1 MAKIEG
7 SNMKR
12 RGSGIL
18 LHITSLSSNYG
29 IGDLGSS
36 AYRFVDFLSES
47 NQSFWQILPLNPTN
61 PTFGNSPYSS
71 PSAFAGNPL
80 LISPDSLVVDGLLSS
95 SDIEDS
101 HLFSNERVNYKAVA
115 NYKEMLFQKA
125 FNSFK
130 KKGSSDEFEEF
141 CVKNSYWLEDYALFT
156 VLKAHYNGVVWS
168 EWPRGIAN
176 RDQRK
181 LQELKNN
188 LRDRVGF
195 EKFIQY
201 IFYKQWFALKSYSN
215 SKRIN
220 IIGDVPIYVNH
231 DSADA
236 WSNPEI
242 FKLDK
247 KKWPKLVAGVPPDY
261 FSKTGQRWGNPVYR
275 WNIIRK
281 NDYQW
286 WIKRMD
292 HNLKLF
298 DMMRLDH
305 FRGFVGYW
313 EIPAEE
319 KTAVNGKWRKAPAKD
334 FFTTLVKRFKHLPI
348 IAEDLGV
355 ITPDVLKIMKDF
367 GFPGMK
373 LLLFAF
379 GDDFSKS
386 SHLPHNHTQ
395 NSVVYT
401 GTHDNNTVQGWW
413 RSEGSPESRKR
424 FFKYIGKEVSEESI
438 HWEFIRLAMMSVAK
452 ICIIPIQDVLGL
464 NEEAKM
470 NRPAKTEGNWQWRL
484 KPDQVT
490 PSLMG
495 KLKEI
500 TETYG
505 RG

>member
-1 MAKIEG
+1 
-7 SNMKR
+7 
-12 RGSGIL
+12 
-18 LHITSLSSNYG
+18 
-29 IGDLGSS
+29 IGDLGPW

-61 PTFGNSPYSS
+61 LTFGSSPYSS

-80 LISPDSLVVDGLLSS
+80 IISPESLVEDSLLAN

-101 HLFSNERVNYKAVA
+101 HLFSDQRVDYAAVT
-115 NYKEMLFQKA
+115 NYKEALFQKA
-125 FNSFK
+125 HNSFK
-130 KKGSSDEFEEF
+130 KKGESTAFEEF
-141 CVKNSYWLEDYALFT
+141 CNKNSYWLEDYALFT
-156 VLKAHYNGVVWS
+156 VLKAHYNGGVWS
-168 EWPRGIAN
+168 EWTKEIVDRN
-176 RDQRK
+176 EKK

-188 LRDRVGF
+188 LRDKVEL

-201 IFYKQWFALKSYSN
+201 IFFKQWFSLKSYSN

-220 IIGDVPIYVNH
+220 IIGDIPIYVNH
-231 DSADA
+231 DSADVWA
-236 WSNPEI
+236 NPEI

-247 KKWPKLVAGVPPDY
+247 KKWPMFVAGVPPDY
-261 FSKTGQRWGNPVYR
+261 FSKTGQRWGNPVYK
-275 WNIIRK
+275 WNILREK
-281 NDYQW
+281 GYQW
-286 WIKRMD
+286 WINRME

-313 EIPAEE
+313 EVPADE
-319 KTAVNGKWRKAPAKD
+319 KTAINGKWRKAPAKD
-334 FFTTLVKRFKHLPI
+334 FFMTLVKRFNHLPI

-355 ITPDVLKIMKDF
+355 ITPNVLKIMKRF

-379 GDDFSKS
+379 GDDFPTGSY
-386 SHLPHNHTQ
+386 LPHNYTKDC
-395 NSVVYT
+395 VVYT
-401 GTHDNNTVQGWW
+401 GTHDNNTVKGWW
-413 RSEGSPESRKR
+413 KCEASPEDRKR

-438 HWEFIRLAMMSVAK
+438 HWEFIRLATMSVAN

-464 NEEAKM
+464 DEDAKM
-470 NRPAKTEGNWQWRL
+470 NRPAKAEGNWQWRL
-484 KPDQVT
+484 KPDQIT
-490 PSLMG
+490 SSLID

-505 RG
+505 RGY

>member
-1 MAKIEG
+1 
-7 SNMKR
+7 MKR

-18 LHITSLSSNYG
+18 LHITSLPSNFG
-29 IGDLGSS
+29 IGDLGPSS
-36 AYRFVDFLSES
+36 CRFADFLSES
-47 NQSFWQILPLNPTN
+47 KQSFWQILPLNPTDLA
-61 PTFGNSPYSS
+61 FGSSPYSS

-80 LISPDSLVVDGLLSS
+80 LISPESLVADGLLSS
-95 SDIEDS
+95 SDIEDA
-101 HLFSNERVNYKAVA
+101 HLFSNERVDFTAVT
-115 NYKEMLFQKA
+115 NYKEALLQKA
-125 FNSFK
+125 FNNFK
-130 KKGSSDEFEEF
+130 KKGSSNEFEEF
-141 CVKNSYWLEDYALFT
+141 CVKNSYWLEDYALFA
-156 VLKAHYNGVVWS
+156 VLKPHFNGVAWS
-168 EWPRGIAN
+168 EWPIEIAN
-176 RDQRK
+176 RNETT

-188 LRDRVGF
+188 LGDKVEL

-201 IFYKQWFALKSYSN
+201 IFFKQWFSLKSYCN
-215 SKRIN
+215 NKKIN
-220 IIGDVPIYVNH
+220 IIGDIPIYVNH
-231 DSADA
+231 DSADV

-247 KKWPKLVAGVPPDY
+247 KKWPKFVAGVPPDY

-313 EIPAEE
+313 EIPADE
-319 KTAVNGKWRKAPAKD
+319 KTAINGKWRKAPAND
-334 FFTTLVKRFKHLPI
+334 FFTTLVKRFNLLPI

-355 ITPDVLKIMKDF
+355 ITPDVINVIKRF
-367 GFPGMK
+367 SFPGMK

-379 GDDFSKS
+379 GDDFPQS

-401 GTHDNNTVQGWW
+401 GTHDNNTVRGWW
-413 RSEGSPESRKR
+413 RSEASPESRKR
-424 FFKYIGKEVSEESI
+424 FFKYIGKEVEEESI
-438 HWEFIRLAMMSVAK
+438 HREFIRLAMMSVAN
-452 ICIIPIQDVLGL
+452 ICIIPMQDVLGL
-464 NEEAKM
+464 GEDAKM

-484 KPDQVT
+484 KPDQIN
-490 PSLMG
+490 PSLLE

>member
-1 MAKIEG
+1 MYHFF
-7 SNMKR
+7 MKR

-18 LHITSLSSNYG
+18 LHITSLPSNFG
-29 IGDLGSS
+29 IGDLGPSS
-36 AYRFVDFLSES
+36 CRFADFLSES
-47 NQSFWQILPLNPTN
+47 KQSFWQILPLNPTDLA
-61 PTFGNSPYSS
+61 FGSSPYSS

-80 LISPDSLVVDGLLSS
+80 LISPESLVADGLLSS
-95 SDIEDS
+95 SDIEDA
-101 HLFSNERVNYKAVA
+101 HLFSNERVDFTAVT
-115 NYKEMLFQKA
+115 NYKEALLQKA
-125 FNSFK
+125 FNNFK
-130 KKGSSDEFEEF
+130 KKGSSNEFEEF
-141 CVKNSYWLEDYALFT
+141 CVKNSYWLEDYALFA
-156 VLKAHYNGVVWS
+156 VLKPHFNGVAWS
-168 EWPRGIAN
+168 EWPIEIAN
-176 RDQRK
+176 RNETT

-188 LRDRVGF
+188 LGDKVEL

-201 IFYKQWFALKSYSN
+201 IFFKQWFSLKSYCN
-215 SKRIN
+215 NKKIN
-220 IIGDVPIYVNH
+220 IIGDIPIYVNH
-231 DSADA
+231 DSADV

-247 KKWPKLVAGVPPDY
+247 KKWPKFVAGVPPDY

-313 EIPAEE
+313 EIPADE
-319 KTAVNGKWRKAPAKD
+319 KTAINGKWRKAPAND
-334 FFTTLVKRFKHLPI
+334 FFTTLVKRFNLLPI

-355 ITPDVLKIMKDF
+355 ITPDVINVIKRF
-367 GFPGMK
+367 SFPGMK

-379 GDDFSKS
+379 GDDFPQS

-401 GTHDNNTVQGWW
+401 GTHDNNTVRGWW
-413 RSEGSPESRKR
+413 RSEASPESRKR
-424 FFKYIGKEVSEESI
+424 FFKYIGKEVEEESI
-438 HWEFIRLAMMSVAK
+438 HREFIRLAMMSVAN
-452 ICIIPIQDVLGL
+452 ICIIPMQDVLGL
-464 NEEAKM
+464 GEDAKM

-484 KPDQVT
+484 KPDQIN
-490 PSLMG
+490 PSLLE

>member
-1 MAKIEG
+1 
-7 SNMKR
+7 MKR

-18 LHITSLSSNYG
+18 LHITSLPSNYG
-29 IGDLGSS
+29 IGDLGPW
-36 AYRFVDFLSES
+36 AYRFTDFLCES
-47 NQSFWQILPLNPTN
+47 KQSFWQILPLPPTN
-61 PTFGNSPYSS
+61 LAYGSSPYSC

-80 LISPDSLVVDGLLSS
+80 LISPESLVEDGLLAS
-95 SDIEDS
+95 SDIHDS
-101 HLFSNERVNYKAVA
+101 HFFSNERVDSITVTS
-115 NYKEMLFQKA
+115 YKEALFQKA
-125 FNSFK
+125 FNNFK
-130 KKGSSDEFEEF
+130 KKGSSNEFKEF
-141 CVKNSYWLEDYALFT
+141 CITNSYWLEDYALFA
-156 VLKAHYNGVVWS
+156 VLKPHFNGFVWS
-168 EWPRGIAN
+168 EWPIEIAN

-188 LRDRVGF
+188 LRDRLEF
-195 EKFIQY
+195 EKFIQH
-201 IFYKQWFALKSYSN
+201 IFYKQWFSLKSYCN
-215 SKRIN
+215 NKKIN
-220 IIGDVPIYVNH
+220 IIGDIPIYVNH
-231 DSADA
+231 DSADV

-247 KKWPKLVAGVPPDY
+247 KKWPKFVAGVPPDY

-313 EIPAEE
+313 EIPADE

-334 FFTTLVKRFKHLPI
+334 FFSSLVKRFDNLPI

-379 GDDFSKS
+379 GDDFPKS
-386 SHLPHNHTQ
+386 SHLPHSITK
-395 NSVVYT
+395 NSVV
-401 GTHDNNTVQGWW
+401 N
-413 RSEGSPESRKR
+413 
-424 FFKYIGKEVSEESI
+424 
-438 HWEFIRLAMMSVAK
+438 
-452 ICIIPIQDVLGL
+452 ICIIPMQDILGIG
-464 NEEAKM
+464 EEAKM
-470 NRPAKTEGNWQWRL
+470 NRPSKTEGNWQWIL
-484 KPDQVT
+484 KPDQIN
-490 PSLMG
+490 PSLLE

>member
-1 MAKIEG
+1 
-7 SNMKR
+7 MKR

-18 LHITSLSSNYG
+18 LHITSLPSNYG
-29 IGDLGSS
+29 IGDLGPW
-36 AYRFVDFLSES
+36 AYRFTDFLCES
-47 NQSFWQILPLNPTN
+47 KQSFWQILPLNPTN
-61 PTFGNSPYSS
+61 LAFGSSPYSS

-80 LISPDSLVVDGLLSS
+80 LISPESLVEDGLLAS

-101 HLFSNERVNYKAVA
+101 HLFSDERVDYTAVT
-115 NYKEMLFQKA
+115 NYKEALFQKA
-125 FNSFK
+125 YNSFK
-130 KKGSSDEFEEF
+130 KKGSSNEFEEF
-141 CVKNSYWLEDYALFT
+141 CVKNSYWLEDYALFAA
-156 VLKAHYNGVVWS
+156 LKANYSEVVWS
-168 EWPRGIAN
+168 EWPTELTN
-176 RDQRK
+176 RNKRK
-181 LQELKNN
+181 LEDLKNS
-188 LRDRVGF
+188 LRDKIEA

-201 IFYKQWFALKSYSN
+201 VFFKQWFSLKSYCN
-215 SKRIN
+215 NKKIN
-220 IIGDVPIYVNH
+220 IIGDIPIYVNH
-231 DSADA
+231 DSADV

-247 KKWPKLVAGVPPDY
+247 KKWPKFVAGVPPDY

-313 EIPAEE
+313 EIPADE
-319 KTAVNGKWRKAPAKD
+319 KTAINGKWRKAPAND
-334 FFTTLVKRFKHLPI
+334 FFTTLVKRFNLLPI

-355 ITPDVLKIMKDF
+355 ITPDVINVIKRF
-367 GFPGMK
+367 SFPGMK

-379 GDDFSKS
+379 GDDFPQS

-401 GTHDNNTVQGWW
+401 GTHDNNTVRGWW
-413 RSEGSPESRKR
+413 RSEASPESRKR
-424 FFKYIGKEVSEESI
+424 FFKYIGKEVEEESI
-438 HWEFIRLAMMSVAK
+438 HREFIRLAMMSVAN
-452 ICIIPIQDVLGL
+452 ICIIPMQDVLGL
-464 NEEAKM
+464 GEDAKM

-484 KPDQVT
+484 KPDQIN
-490 PSLMG
+490 PSLLE